1 MGTTRR
7 TVVTALAAAGVL
19 LLGGCGQTDGTGGP
33 GGGAAGEAGAVGRSV
48 PPELVGS
55 WSTDRSVNF
64 DTTVFSF
71 YEDGVFTQEV
81 GTARVTGR
89 YEVRDS
95 TLVTFPEEGKPKAYT
110 WRTGEGGCL
119 YLDGVRHCPYS

>member
-7 TVVTALAAAGVL
+7 TVAAALAATGVL

-33 GGGAAGEAGAVGRSV
+33 DGAAAGEAGAGGRSI

-55 WSTDRSVNF
+55 WSTERSTNF

-71 YEDGVFTQEV
+71 YEDGVYTRET
-81 GTARVTGR
+81 GATMVTGR
-89 YEVRDS
+89 YEVRNS
-95 TLVTFPEEGKPKAYT
+95 TLVTFPEEGKPKEYT

-119 YLDGVRHCPYS
+119 RLDGVRHCPYS